1 MEKKRL
7 CNFRNPSQYIHFY
20 SKTKLIFKKKLSH
33 SRRPKTLRLWG
44 KILGAEKDYYVAEGD
59 EVQPVGE
66 EEPLPDAEPR
76 GAGVNKYTY
85 FVTSG
90 RKQTHSFLDY
100 IIISI
105 LLFRKYCIN
114 LLLALDEWVEL
125 PLITPKHVVQA
136 RRIKHILTG
145 NLGAKIITNPFFDGE
160 ERHYVIFVI
169 SIILTRIA

>member
-1 MEKKRL
+1 M
-7 CNFRNPSQYIHFY
+7 
-20 SKTKLIFKKKLSH
+20 SH
-33 SRRPKTLRLWG
+33 SRRPKTLKLWG

-59 EVQPVGE
+59 EVQPLGE

-76 GAGVNKYTY
+76 GAGANKYTY

-90 RKQTHSFLDY
+90 RKQTHKFFGLYNDFYSFFHKL
-100 IIISI
+100 
-105 LLFRKYCIN
+105 CIN

-125 PLITPKHVVQA
+125 PLITPKHIVQA

-160 ERHYVIFVI
+160 ERHYVIFI
-169 SIILTRIA
+169 SSIVLIRIAQSTNC